1 MTQAPNQILI
11 ADSHSLC
18 RAGLVAMFVRDL
30 NLAAVREASDF
41 PSLLAMLAE
50 TPRIDLLALDLNLA
64 GMRGATDLR
73 RLRTEYPGLTV
84 VVVAATRDRELVL
97 EALGAGVHGYVPK
110 DLPGQEMVNAFAS
123 VLSGQIYVP
132 ALVSDISGM
141 RRAQPQQLSR
151 EHPPVL
157 TARQYEVLCLLASG
171 QSNKEIARALRIA
184 EGTVKVHVTAA
195 FRILGVHNRVGA
207 AAALH
212 KWPGTIVNEDTAVQP
227 HKWDALTRFGRE
239 AVAQFD
245 PGRRAALAS

>member
-1 MTQAPNQILI
+1 MTQAPKQILI

-18 RAGLVAMFVRDL
+18 RAGLAAMFERDL
-30 NLAAVREASDF
+30 EIAAVDEVGDF
-41 PSLLAMLAE
+41 PAMLARLAE
-50 TPRIDLLALDLNLA
+50 APRIEMLTLDLNLA
-64 GMRGATDLR
+64 GMRGTTDLR
-73 RLRTEYPGLTV
+73 RLRTEYPRLLV

-97 EALGAGVHGYVPK
+97 DALGAGVHGYVPK
-110 DLPGQEMVNAFAS
+110 DLPADEMLSAFSA

-141 RRAQPQQLSR
+141 RRAEPQPVPR
-151 EHPPVL
+151 EHSAVL

-212 KWPGTIVNEDTAVQP
+212 KWPGSVVAADEVEP
-227 HKWDALTRFGRE
+227 PRKWESLARFGRE
-239 AVAQFD
+239 TIARFD
-245 PGRRAALAS
+245 PGQRALAS

>member
-1 MTQAPNQILI
+1 LI

-30 NLAAVREASDF
+30 NVAGIHEASDF
-41 PSLLAMLAE
+41 PGMLAILAE
-50 TPRIDLLALDLNLA
+50 SPRIELLALDLNLA
-64 GMRGATDLR
+64 GMRGASDLR
-73 RLRTEYPGLTV
+73 RLRTEYPRLAV

-97 EALGAGVHGYVPK
+97 DALGAGVHGYVPK
-110 DLPGQEMVNAFAS
+110 DLPAQEMANAFTS
-123 VLSGQIYVP
+123 VIAGQIYVP
-132 ALVSDISGM
+132 ALVSDISGT
-141 RRAQPQQLSR
+141 RRSEPQPISR

-212 KWPGTIVNEDTAVQP
+212 QWPGSIVSANETEP
-227 HKWDALTRFGRE
+227 PRKWETLARFGRE
-239 AVAQFD
+239 TVAHFD
-245 PGRRAALAS
+245 PGRRAALAG